1 MPKFQQQNIKNLF
14 DEHEP
19 IEHAQWSN
27 EDIDENGRGFAFADS
42 DLQQPIEQPPAFVSN
57 DTDNQYPKIG
67 LKPVLHTAKN

>member
-19 IEHAQWSN
+19 IEYAQWSN

-42 DLQQPIEQPPAFVSN
+42 DLQQPIE
-57 DTDNQYPKIG
+57 
-67 LKPVLHTAKN
+67 